1 MTIAI
6 RHTFAG
12 RVVALV
18 RAFLAAALLIGM
30 ASPAEAHKLRPAI
43 VNATL
48 HEDGTYRIVIQTN
61 MEAVLAGIGPQH
73 QDTANAPQAETYD
86 SLRKLPPAELQARIR
101 AFGAKFLEG
110 VTLTVDGTRTE
121 PKLDSVQV
129 TEAGDASTDRLST
142 LTLTGTV
149 PEGASTLTWRYSKDY
164 GDNVLRI
171 TREHDSE
178 VRSQWLAAGEESQV
192 FALKSETA
200 AMSRLEVAWRYLLL
214 GYTHIVPKGL
224 DHILFVL
231 GIFLLSRRWGP
242 LLWQVTAFTI
252 AHSITLA
259 LSMYGVFSLS
269 PRIVEPLIALSIVYV
284 ALENVITRELRP
296 WRVIVVFCFGLLH
309 GLGFA
314 GVLTELGLPRG
325 EFVTALVTFNL
336 GVEGGQLSVIAL
348 AFAAVGFFRQQ
359 DWYRQRIVVPASL
372 VISAVGLYWTI
383 ERVLG

>member
-1 MTIAI
+1 MAI
-6 RHTFAG
+6 RIKRFRCLSAPFQTAG
-12 RVVALV
+12 LV
-18 RAFLAAALLIGM
+18 TAIVCLASLAH
-30 ASPAEAHKLRPAI
+30 AHKLRPAI

-48 HEDGTYRIVIQTN
+48 QEDGGYRFVIQTN
-61 MEAVLAGIGPQH
+61 MEAILAGIGPQH
-73 QDTANAPQAETYD
+73 QDTANAPQARTYD
-86 SLRKLPPAELQARIR
+86 TLRKLPPAELEVRIR
-101 AFGAKFLEG
+101 EFGARFLEG
-110 VTLTVDGTRTE
+110 VTLTVDGVRTE
-121 PKLDSVQV
+121 PKLDLVRV
-129 TEAGDASTDRLST
+129 PEVGDVATDRVST
-142 LTLTGTV
+142 LTLTGML
-149 PEGASTLTWRYSKDY
+149 PAGSSTLTWRYSADY

-171 TREHDSE
+171 TREHDAE
-178 VRSQWLAAGEESQV
+178 VRSQWLAAGEESHV
-192 FALKSETA
+192 FSLNAETA
-200 AMSRLEVAWRYLLL
+200 ALSRGEVAWRYLLL

-242 LLWQVTAFTI
+242 LLWQVTAFTL

-284 ALENVITRELRP
+284 ALENVFTRELKP

-309 GLGFA
+309 GMGFA

-325 EFVTALVTFNL
+325 EFVTALITFNL

-348 AFAAVGFFRQQ
+348 AFAMVGLFRQR

-372 VISAVGLYWTI
+372 AISAVGLYWTV